1 LHIHVRQDPKLQ
13 HFIRVNM
20 EVLNPLQYPIG
31 KFSAPEVITPAIR
44 EEWISVIEALPEQ
57 LATLLANVDES
68 LLEKPYREG
77 GWSAR
82 KVIHHLFDSHINS
95 YIRFKMALTE
105 DNPTIKPYDE
115 NTWAEM
121 PDGNEAPIQW
131 SIEGIKYIHL
141 RWVYLMKTMQE
152 SDWSRTY
159 FHPERGVTY
168 RLDKV
173 LGIYA
178 WHCVHH
184 LKHVESVL

>member
-1 LHIHVRQDPKLQ
+1 MHIHVRQDPKLQ

-20 EVLNPLQYPIG
+20 EALNPLQYPIG

-44 EEWISVIEALPEQ
+44 EEWISIIEALPEQ

-82 KVIHHLFDSHINS
+82 KVIHHLYDSHINS

-152 SDWSRTY
+152 SDWSKTY
-159 FHPERGVTY
+159 FHPERGVSY

-184 LKHVESVL
+184 LKQVESVL